1 MSSINSTDS
10 SSSSDEFTSQ
20 LKYHEMVSSLSSLSV
35 TAAPFVSNQTMEY
48 PRVPPPSPMTPLTPI
63 TPTEGERPHIQSTK
77 CRRTQFDYEFALETM
92 QKRGDTNPIAKDST
106 SQTTD
111 SSDDSISQ
119 STDSLSVAPPSQSSS
134 SPALEHESLLMLID
148 WDDTLYPTTFM
159 NEILV
164 QRDSNS
170 LALVRDDQ
178 IECLQQLGALTLSL
192 MRSLIA
198 KYGASNIHIVTNSV
212 DGWIAESLSYAACI
226 APVYRELGAL
236 LDVYRIKR
244 VSARSA
250 WQSDK
255 SLTPTQWKER
265 VYAELVSRDGVDG
278 VEHAEYAHI
287 LTIGDQWTDHYAA
300 KNVVASLKTYS
311 ATPIHHAVK
320 LKMSPTCHDLVSEMM
335 YVEAC
340 FAQIFDVFTWTQS
353 QYFAHPH
360 SVQPVII
367 DYEVEERK
375 QVKAVKQQQM
385 EQLRAMQAQYQH
397 PIAPVSPVGSVANM
411 NMNMNLNVNVNVIGM

>member
-1 MSSINSTDS
+1 MSSINSTDSS

-35 TAAPFVSNQTMEY
+35 TAVPFVYNQTAEY

-77 CRRTQFDYEFALETM
+77 CRRTQFDYEFALETI
-92 QKRGDTNPIAKDST
+92 QKRGPNPIAKDAT
-106 SQTTD
+106 SQSTD
-111 SSDDSISQ
+111 SSDDSISCSQ
-119 STDSLSVAPPSQSSS
+119 SNDSPSDSSSPPSHSSHSSQS

-178 IECLQQLGALTLSL
+178 IENLQRLGALTLSL

-198 KYGASNIHIVTNSV
+198 KYGAQNLHIVTNSV

-236 LDVYRIKR
+236 LDLYRIKR

-250 WQSDK
+250 HQSDK

-265 VYAELVSRDGVDG
+265 VYAQLISDAQPQTE
-278 VEHAEYAHI
+278 EYAHI

-320 LKMSPTCHDLVSEMM
+320 LKMSPTIHDLVSEMM

-367 DYEVEERK
+367 DYEVEEQK

-385 EQLRAMQAQYQH
+385 EQLRAMQAQYQR
-397 PIAPVSPVGSVANM
+397 PIAPVNMANM
-411 NMNMNLNVNVNVIGM
+411 NVNVNVNLIGM